1 MMVDDIQIPADEMTN
16 FCNFMRES
24 RIGDTAAQSNRA
36 IERYEQRHGGIT
48 AEQLRENFSQILA
61 ECVQIE
67 TEIFNEIADSIRRE
81 WMSDLLG
88 HANRHTDFPNFS
100 NIAQQAIDILSRDQ
114 PAEHNLIDV
123 VAILQRPN
131 DGVSFSMRQSA
142 KTRAGAAFQ
151 NFLQH
156 FFKILNFE
164 YERQKSLRPGEVLDL
179 VFPSLEILLAAQ
191 QNAIIVEC
199 QTTLKDRFRLSLG
212 KTNDLNR
219 EATKF
224 IATLSGVNLIT
235 RSDHNDITQAKIDE
249 IHDNDWQL
257 ICLRQ
262 VAEELVNNNPDTIIS
277 FEDFVNNE
285 YPRISQ
291 TW

>member
-1 MMVDDIQIPADEMTN
+1 MVDDIEIPADEMTDV
-16 FCNFMRES
+16 CNFMRES
-24 RIGDTAAQSNRA
+24 RIEDTAAQSNRA

-67 TEIFNEIADSIRRE
+67 TEIFNEISDSIRSD

-131 DGVSFSMRQSA
+131 DGISFSMMQSA

-156 FFKILNFE
+156 FFNILNFE

-219 EATKF
+219 QSTKF

-235 RSDHNDITQAKIDE
+235 QSDHNDITQAKIDE

-257 ICLRQ
+257 VCLRQ
-262 VAEELVNNNPDTIIS
+262 VAEDRNSPTVIS
-277 FEDFVNNE
+277 FEDFVNTE
-285 YPRISQ
+285 YPNRSGL
-291 TW
+291 W

>member
-1 MMVDDIQIPADEMTN
+1 MAAEDIEIPADEMTD
-16 FCNFMRES
+16 FCNFMREN

-36 IERYEQRHGGIT
+36 IERYEQQHGRIT

-81 WMSDLLG
+81 WMGDLLE
-88 HANRHTDFPNFS
+88 HANRRIDFPNFS
-100 NIAQQAIDILSRDQ
+100 NIAQQAIDILNRDQ
-114 PAEHNLIDV
+114 PIEHNLIDV

-156 FFKILNFE
+156 FFTTLNFD
-164 YERQKSLRPGEVLDL
+164 YGRQESLRPGEILDL
-179 VFPSLEILLAAQ
+179 VFPSLTVL
-191 QNAIIVEC
+191 QNAQETAMIMEC

-219 EATKF
+219 QSTKF
-224 IATLSGVNLIT
+224 IATLSGMNVIT
-235 RSDHNDITQAKIDE
+235 QSDHNDITQAKINE
-249 IHDNDWQL
+249 IHDNNWRL
-257 ICLRQ
+257 VCLRQ
-262 VAEELVNNNPDTIIS
+262 VAEELVNNNQDTIIS

-291 TW
+291 RW

>member
-1 MMVDDIQIPADEMTN
+1 MVDDIEIPADEMTD

-61 ECVQIE
+61 ECIQIE
-67 TEIFNEIADSIRRE
+67 TEIFNEISDSIRSD

-131 DGVSFSMRQSA
+131 DGISFSMMQSA